1 MKQLQLQH
9 VASLEVVM
17 IQSSKAIERIMW
29 DHSAGQMMIKFKDS
43 PVYVYPT
50 ATRSLFKE
58 FVDAESKGRFFLA
71 NIKKQHPKFL
81 RLDN

>member
-1 MKQLQLQH
+1 MRQLSIQDIG
-9 VASLEVVM
+9 SIEVVV

-29 DHSAGQMMIKFKDS
+29 DHKNGQMMIKFKDS

-50 ATRSLFKE
+50 ASRSLFKE
-58 FVDAESKGRFFLA
+58 FIASESKGRFFLA
-71 NIKKQHPKFL
+71 NIKKQHSKFL